1 MIFIKWSFTVVRL
14 VEGVLMMNRLLC
26 SFAVLSLLSSS
37 QFAVAARLQP
47 SVVVGTPAPAA
58 VAPPVVIPVPAPTL
72 VPGAV
77 CCPENSCTAKC
88 CPTPCISYRSKGE
101 RRSCLDDKPGVSL
114 NVVVKNPQTGCCVNV
129 PICVPCCC
137 LDEPCID
144 SRCGLFHRGIVTYD
158 YDCGFRIVFTFD
170 RAGDLLVTYLY

>member
-1 MIFIKWSFTVVRL
+1 
-14 VEGVLMMNRLLC
+14 MNRLLC
-26 SFAVLSLLSSS
+26 SFAVLSLLGVS

-47 SVVVGTPAPAA
+47 SVVVGKPAPEA
-58 VAPPVVIPVPAPTL
+58 VAPPVVIAVPSPAA
-72 VPGAV
+72 VSGV
-77 CCPENSCTAKC
+77 CCPEKC

-101 RRSCLDDKPGVSL
+101 HRSCLDDKPGVSL

-137 LDEPCID
+137 LDQPCID

-170 RAGDLLVTYLY
+170 RAGDLLVTYIY